1 MSKTLDQIIEHYS
14 NYYKGERSADIAEA
28 CDISVDLAASVLMGL
43 FDYWVS
49 CVAAD
54 PLQTT
59 QTGLD
64 ARRRLGWIVVSN
76 PWLCL

>member
-14 NYYKGERSADIAEA
+14 NYYKGERSAEIAEA
-28 CDISVDLAASVLMGL
+28 NDITVDLAVKVLQGL
-43 FDYWVS
+43 FDHWVS

-59 QTGLD
+59 QKGLD

-76 PWLCL
+76 PWLGL